1 MLQIEQG
8 IRFARRVPSRITT
21 MNLELRHGYVPG
33 ALGFV
38 TLLFGQQVGAKF
50 DLGLPFE
57 SKVARELSE
66 FLERFDKRLDLFV
79 VAVLEGE
86 IVGSVTI
93 DGSGEPDGVARL
105 RWFAVSPRAQGQG
118 VGRALMTEAMTFCAS
133 SNVNHVYLTTIAGL
147 DAARR
152 LYDAFDFK
160 LYEEQQ
166 GDQWGA
172 PVREQTLR
180 RVFVA

>member
-1 MLQIEQG
+1 
-8 IRFARRVPSRITT
+8 
-21 MNLELRHGYVPG
+21 MNWELRHGYLPG
-33 ALGFV
+33 AIGFV
-38 TLLFGQQVGAKF
+38 TLLFAQQVGAKF

-66 FLERFDKRLDLFV
+66 FLERFDERLDLFV
-79 VAVLEGE
+79 VAVSEGK

-93 DGSGEPDGVARL
+93 DGSGEPNGVARL
-105 RWFAVSPRAQGQG
+105 RWFAVSPHVQEHG
-118 VGRALMTEAMTFCAS
+118 VGRALMNEAMTFCANS
-133 SNVNHVYLTTIAGL
+133 DVSYVYLTTIAGL

-152 LYDAFDFK
+152 LYEAHDFR

-180 RVFVA
+180 RVFRVR

>member
-1 MLQIEQG
+1 
-8 IRFARRVPSRITT
+8 

-33 ALGFV
+33 AIGFV
-38 TLLFGQQVGAKF
+38 TLSFGQQVGAKF
-50 DLGLPFE
+50 DLGSAFE

-66 FLERFDKRLDLFV
+66 FLERFDQRLDLFV
-79 VAVLEGE
+79 VAVSEGE

-105 RWFAVSPRAQGQG
+105 RWFAVSPHVQGRG
-118 VGRALMTEAMTFCAS
+118 VGRALMTEAMAFCANS
-133 SNVNHVYLTTIAGL
+133 DLNHVYLTTIAGL
-147 DAARR
+147 DVARR
-152 LYDAFDFK
+152 LYEAHDFK
-160 LYEEQQ
+160 LYEEHQ

-180 RVFVA
+180 RVFVE